1 MSVCHKLS
9 DGQLSRHPSDKSYI
23 AMKKPVKKFESEVHL
38 GLLAIMFVLL
48 LLNVASNYVV
58 HKARLSERERVF
70 GNLNAAALAA
80 TRTLQHSRSPVL
92 LETQAAELRR
102 QYDLRRILHL
112 HSASATPTAAQL
124 SACLGAS
131 TDGNS
136 GDFADV
142 ADRLA
147 ASGYRQL
154 TRGANDEY
162 FLMYPVPG
170 KSRTGLLILSR
181 DESLLGYLD
190 DAGRLI
196 LIASV
201 VSVLVIFGIYL
212 VLTRF
217 ILSPFRKI
225 RREALQAG
233 RPVAHYQDDVEAV
246 VDEYRN
252 VIAELQEK
260 ESELLRLNREVSRRA
275 DTLHIFN
282 QYLLKSMNSGIVTV
296 DPDGNILSVNQAAG
310 TILAVDPEAC
320 VGEHYWYLLKGSA
333 ELIDAL
339 SRALDCGNLLAY
351 REIDFES
358 ECGTML
364 KLGVSVSPVSDHAQE
379 AIGVS
384 VLITDLTEMAR
395 LRSELEAK
403 NRLAALGEMAGGLAH
418 QLRNSLGAITG
429 YATLAGKRLLAGNPD
444 SDSIA
449 ALAQETKEAEL
460 LIKRFLH
467 FARPLELRRES
478 LNPGDFISDVLESF
492 RVRPDCSHLRLVS
505 RIADVEVIEVDPLL
519 FKQALANLVENAV
532 NASRHEGDCVEVSV
546 QAEGGSVLIAVRD
559 SGCGI
564 PAENL
569 ERVFTPFFSSRPSG
583 SGLGLPLA
591 VKIIGLHGGSVNVRS
606 EPDRG
611 TTFTITLPQFRKEH
625 DGESE
630 WPLTRFTREH
640 YSHK

>member
-1 MSVCHKLS
+1 
-9 DGQLSRHPSDKSYI
+9 
-23 AMKKPVKKFESEVHL
+23 MKKRVKKFESEVHL

-58 HKARLSERERVF
+58 HEARLSERKRAL
-70 GNLNAAALAA
+70 GDINAAALAA
-80 TRTLQHSRSPVL
+80 TRRLQHSRSPVL
-92 LETQAAELRR
+92 SEPQAAELRK
-102 QYDLRRILHL
+102 QYDLRRLLHL
-112 HSASATPTAAQL
+112 PSAPETPTAAQL
-124 SACLGAS
+124 SAYLATP
-131 TDGNS
+131 TDSRS
-136 GDFADV
+136 GDLADV

-154 TRGANDEY
+154 TRGQDDEY

-181 DESLLGYLD
+181 DEPLLAYLD

-196 LIASV
+196 LIISIGAA
-201 VSVLVIFGIYL
+201 LVIFGIYL
-212 VLTRF
+212 VLLRF

-233 RPVAHYQDDVEAV
+233 RSVDLDQDDVEAV

-260 ESELLRLNREVSRRA
+260 ESELLRLNREVSQRA
-275 DTLHIFN
+275 DWLHVFN

-296 DPDGNILSVNQAAG
+296 DPDGKILSVNKATG
-310 TILAVDPEAC
+310 TILSVDPEEC
-320 VGEHYWYLLKGSA
+320 IGEHYWCLLKGSA

-339 SRALDCGNLLAY
+339 SRALDCGKLMAY

-364 KLGVSVSPVSDHAQE
+364 KLGVSVSPISDHTQE

-384 VLITDLTEMAR
+384 VLITDLTEIAR

-403 NRLAALGEMAGGLAH
+403 KRLAALGEMAGGLAH

-429 YATLAGKRLLAGNPD
+429 YATLAGKRLRAGNPD
-444 SDSIA
+444 SDSIS

-460 LIKRFLH
+460 LIERFLH
-467 FARPLELRRES
+467 FARPFELRRES
-478 LNPGDFISDVLESF
+478 LNVGNFISDVLESF
-492 RVRPDCSHLRLVS
+492 RVRPNCRHLRFVS
-505 RIADVEVIEVDPLL
+505 RTAGVEVIEVDPLL
-519 FKQALANLVENAV
+519 FKQALTNLIENAIH
-532 NASRHEGDCVEVSV
+532 ASRCEGDCVEVSA

-606 EPDRG
+606 KPDRG
-611 TTFTITLPQFRKEH
+611 TIFTITLPQARHEQ
-625 DGESE
+625 DVQSE
-630 WPLTRFTREH
+630 RPLTRFARER
-640 YSHK
+640 